1 MSQLTSQADA
11 LRGFN
16 RFYTSAIG
24 VITDRYLGQA
34 RPLGEARL
42 LFEIGARGASVRD
55 LRSTLDLDAGYLSR
69 LLRSLQG
76 QGLVQVRSRPGDS
89 RARVAELTPAGRV
102 ELAGLNERAT
112 AVASGL
118 LAPLSDQQRHELI
131 TALGIVER
139 RLRLCLDVRRL
150 LAGRRVWLSLRRRA
164 LGTPRLRLRRRRARR
179 HVDPRRRARTILEEP

>member
-1 MSQLTSQADA
+1 MSQLTAQADA

-42 LFEIGARGASVRD
+42 LFEIGARGAPVRD

-76 QGLVQVRSRPGDS
+76 QGLVQVRSRPCDS
-89 RARVAELTPAGRV
+89 RARVAELTPAGRA
-102 ELAGLNERAT
+102 ELPA
-112 AVASGL
+112 
-118 LAPLSDQQRHELI
+118 
-131 TALGIVER
+131 
-139 RLRLCLDVRRL
+139 
-150 LAGRRVWLSLRRRA
+150 
-164 LGTPRLRLRRRRARR
+164 
-179 HVDPRRRARTILEEP
+179 

>member
-1 MSQLTSQADA
+1 MSQVTAQADA

-24 VITDRYLGQA
+24 VITDRHLGQ
-34 RPLGEARL
+34 ARL
-42 LFEIGARGASVRD
+42 LFEIGGEGASVRD
-55 LRSTLDLDAGYLSR
+55 LRSTLELDAGYLSR

-76 QGLVQVRSRPGDS
+76 QGLVQVRSGPGDS

-118 LAPLSDQQRHELI
+118 LSPLSDQQRHELI
-131 TALGIVER
+131 TALEIVER
-139 RLRLCLDVRRL
+139 RLRLGG
-150 LAGRRVWLSLRRRA
+150 GRH
-164 LGTPRLRLRRRRARR
+164 GG
-179 HVDPRRRARTILEEP
+179 